1 MTKPIEIDRTS
12 PIPAYYQI
20 ARDLRNRIIRHE
32 WLTNE
37 RVPPELELAE
47 RYGVSRITI
56 RQAMAELEKD
66 GLLVRMRGRGTFV
79 CGDPTPYVN
88 DLSYSIVSG
97 DRITQAYSV
106 TAKILEKRVVTD
118 LFPAVSENLKLAP
131 SDHAV
136 YIKRLFFLKGKP
148 FAIGQSHIPAKLAPG
163 LEDEPMVNNSISIT
177 LAQNYNC
184 HVSRVE
190 DYIEAVRSTQS
201 ECNLLKCAYDA
212 PLILIRGVSYLDSGE
227 ALEYSSTFWS
237 GDTVRLHITLKHNES
252 GFSVE
257 P

>member
-1 MTKPIEIDRTS
+1 MSKPIEIDRNS

-32 WLTNE
+32 WTTNE
-37 RVPPELELAE
+37 RMPSEVELSE
-47 RYGVSRITI
+47 RYGVSRITL

-106 TAKILEKRVVTD
+106 SAKVVEKRIVTD
-118 LFPAVSENLKLAP
+118 LFPDVSENLLLSPA
-131 SDHAV
+131 DRAV
-136 YIKRLFFLKGKP
+136 YVKRLFYLKGKP

-163 LEDEPMVNNSISIT
+163 LEDAPLVNNSISIT
-177 LAQNYNC
+177 LAQKYNC
-184 HVSRVE
+184 HVERVE

-212 PLILIRGVSYLDSGE
+212 PLILIRGVSYLEDGQP
-227 ALEYSSTFWS
+227 LEYSSTFWS
-237 GDTVRLHITLKHNES
+237 GDTVRLHITLKHNKN